1 MPEWIELF
9 PGVRLTAVQSSRF
22 RTGCFRVSFLS
33 PLRSETAA
41 RNALIPDL
49 LLRGCRTCP
58 DPTAVSRFL
67 DDACGASVGG
77 LVRKHGQ
84 IQTAG
89 IYAAFLEDAVA
100 QEPLLERLCGFV
112 HDLLFEPL
120 VKDGGFDPAGF
131 AVECANL
138 RSAMRAEK
146 NDKALYAIRQLCRNM
161 FRGEPY
167 AVPASGE
174 EEDLDRITPKNL
186 YEQYQALLAHAP
198 AEVFYMGSETPQR
211 AAELLRGMLRPLA
224 GRSCESMPQPGFRAP
239 GPVRSLTETGDLTQ
253 ARLAVG
259 FRTPIPQTLDELA
272 AAQVFTAVYGGSY
285 RSRLFLRMREEAS
298 LCYAVSASLDRRE
311 GAMFVTAGIDA
322 EQTEPALTEIRRQL
336 ALCAAG
342 GIGSDELDQAKALLI
357 SGLRGVRESPGR
369 MEEFYAGVSLGGPAG
384 SIEDRA
390 AAIGRVTAEQ
400 ASAFAAAAREDFVYL
415 LKGAET

>member
-1 MPEWIELF
+1 MPKLIELF

-41 RNALIPDL
+41 MNALIPDL

-174 EEDLDRITPKNL
+174 EADLDRITPKTL
-186 YEQYQALLAHAP
+186 FEQYQALLAHAP
-198 AEVFYMGSETPQR
+198 SISHLYP
-211 AAELLRGMLRPLA
+211 AAEFKER
-224 GRSCESMPQPGFRAP
+224 E
-239 GPVRSLTETGDLTQ
+239 
-253 ARLAVG
+253 
-259 FRTPIPQTLDELA
+259 
-272 AAQVFTAVYGGSY
+272 VY
-285 RSRLFLRMREEAS
+285 
-298 LCYAVSASLDRRE
+298 D
-311 GAMFVTAGIDA
+311 MFGIDFVGHPDQRRIFLDDDFVGYPLRKDFTHP
-322 EQTEPALTEIRRQL
+322 EMIRRP
-336 ALCAAG
+336 
-342 GIGSDELDQAKALLI
+342 
-357 SGLRGVRESPGR
+357 V
-369 MEEFYAGVSLGGPAG
+369 
-384 SIEDRA
+384 
-390 AAIGRVTAEQ
+390 
-400 ASAFAAAAREDFVYL
+400 
-415 LKGAET
+415 